1 MSQTRQAIASL
12 SQSLFAMFQQ
22 LGFTENK
29 LDQIQEHL
37 DALVSIRN
45 DKTKDAQVE
54 VVVSVDKDRRD
65 RRKKE
70 KDTKDKKE
78 KEQHVVVEQPVVEPA
93 VEPTPS
99 KASKARKSSRS
110 GTKSKQ

>member
-37 DALVSIRN
+37 DALVSIGN
-45 DKTKDAQVE
+45 DKTKDAVQE

-70 KDTKDKKE
+70 KSDKGKE
-78 KEQHVVVEQPVVEPA
+78 KENVNVDQQPTIEPA
-93 VEPTPS
+93 VEPTPTKAS
-99 KASKARKSSRS
+99 KASKSPRS